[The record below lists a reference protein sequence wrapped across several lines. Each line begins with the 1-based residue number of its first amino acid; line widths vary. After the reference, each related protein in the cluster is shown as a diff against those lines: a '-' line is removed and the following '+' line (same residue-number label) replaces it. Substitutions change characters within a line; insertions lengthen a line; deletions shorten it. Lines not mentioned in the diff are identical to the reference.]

1 MNHVAMTNEEWQ
13 EVYRHHDELVHMAQL
28 ELQTGEIR
36 EMRPAGAPPQH
47 AMKPVELQL
56 HELDSA
62 VANIPH

>member
-1 MNHVAMTNEEWQ
+1 
-13 EVYRHHDELVHMAQL
+13 MAEL

-36 EMRPAGAPPQH
+36 ELRPAGAPPQH

-56 HELDSA
+56 HELDGV